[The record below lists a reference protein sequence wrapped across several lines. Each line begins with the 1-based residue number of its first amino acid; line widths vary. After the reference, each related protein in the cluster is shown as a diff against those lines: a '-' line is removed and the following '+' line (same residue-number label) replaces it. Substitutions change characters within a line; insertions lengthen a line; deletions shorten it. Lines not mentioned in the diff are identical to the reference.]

1 LDKKDKK
8 GIRMNQLYKALVTHF
23 QAQREEALAIIGLY
37 LGNPQAVAD
46 HSNILEE
53 LVTWTKKLSEAEEQ
67 LECLK
72 RNVNFQNP
80 ASQPEPNE

>member
-1 LDKKDKK
+1 
-8 GIRMNQLYKALVTHF
+8 MNQLYKALVTHF